1 MSTVETAPEKVP
13 QQKKTL
19 RDKWY
24 VRWGVLVMIAL
35 TMLFAYMFVDVLSP
49 LKTQLDQHLGWSST
63 VYGVYAG
70 SEFFINVFCLFLI
83 FAGVILDKMG
93 VRFTAVLSGS
103 LMVLGAGIKVYAL
116 SNGFDEGAFPHDFLA
131 GMVSADFP
139 PSAALACVGFAIFG
153 MGSEMAGVTV
163 SRAIVKWFQGKE
175 MAMAM
180 GIEMAVA
187 RLGVAAVL
195 MSSPAIYKH
204 MVTKLGPVLDHAQGI
219 QAVQAPVLFVFVL
232 LVIGLFLYLVYGVL
246 DRALDKEVS
255 IEVEEEEPF
264 KFKDLSKVFGLKIFW
279 ILALLCVLYYSAIF
293 PFQKYAT
300 NMLESNLGL
309 SNQKA
314 SMIFSLFPYGAMI
327 ITPFLGLYLDR
338 KGKGATML
346 IIGSILMIV
355 CHGLFALYPFG
366 QDGLS
371 VGIAIGAIVLLGI
384 SFSLVPAALWPSMPK
399 LIDPKV
405 LGSAY
410 SATFFIQNIGL
421 MSVPMVIGRVLD
433 VTNPGVPAGAALNYT
448 PAMLIFTSFGVIA
461 LFLSLYLKAYD
472 RKRHLGLELPNIKK
486 EED

>member
-1 MSTVETAPEKVP
+1 MSTVETAQVTKPHQRES
-13 QQKKTL
+13 L

-24 VRWGVLVMIAL
+24 VRWGVLIMIAL

-49 LKTQLDQHLGWSST
+49 LKTQLDQNLGWTSSVFGT
-63 VYGVYAG
+63 YAG

-93 VRFTAVLSGS
+93 VRFTAILSGS

-116 SNGFDEGAFPHDFLA
+116 SNGYNDGAFPHDLIS
-131 GMVSADFP
+131 GIIPADFP

-153 MGSEMAGVTV
+153 MGTEMAGVTV

-180 GIEMAVA
+180 GLEMAVA
-187 RLGVAAVL
+187 RLGVAAVF
-195 MSSPAIYKH
+195 MSSPTIYNK
-204 MVTKLGPVLDHAQGI
+204 MVEKLGPELTHAEGI
-219 QAVQAPVLFVFVL
+219 QAVQAPVLFVFIL

-246 DRALDKEVS
+246 DRMLDKQESVNVAS
-255 IEVEEEEPF
+255 DEEPF
-264 KFKDLSKVFGLKIFW
+264 KFKDLSKVFGLRIFW
-279 ILALLCVLYYSAIF
+279 IVALLCVLYYSAIF

-309 SNQKA
+309 STEDA
-314 SMIFSLFPYGAMI
+314 SMIFSVFPYGAMI
-327 ITPFLGLYLDR
+327 ITPLLGLYLDR

-346 IIGSILMIV
+346 ILGSILMIV
-355 CHGLFALYPFG
+355 CHGIFALYPFA
-366 QDGLS
+366 QDKLS
-371 VGIAIGAIVLLGI
+371 IGIAIGAIVLLGI
-384 SFSLVPAALWPSMPK
+384 SFSLVPAALWPSVPK

-421 MSVPMVIGRVLD
+421 MSVPMIIGNVLD
-433 VTNPGVPAGAALNYT
+433 STNPGVPAGEPLNYT
-448 PAMLIFTSFGVIA
+448 PAMLIFTSFGVLA
-461 LFLSLYLKAYD
+461 LLLSIYLKAYD
-472 RKRHLGLELPNIKK
+472 RKNHLGLELPNIQK
-486 EED
+486 EK